1 MKISNSKSYVSF
13 IFKISA
19 YSQPLDSQV
28 DLFVPTGQ
36 QDPYDKTGSNN
47 NTVEVSFLTLFVTL
61 R

>member
-1 MKISNSKSYVSF
+1 MFHLKMFLKPQT
-13 IFKISA
+13 